1 MSFDLRAVIRPE
13 VQALRAYHAG
23 PGAAPGRRLVK
34 LDANES
40 PFALGEALRGA
51 VAREL
56 RQVLADV
63 ELHRYP
69 DPEARALRSALAQD
83 LAVAPEQVLA
93 TNGSDEAIQLLLVAT
108 AAARGC
114 VLAAAPTFAMYE
126 LGARALGLRYVGVPL
141 TAQYALDLPAFL
153 AALRQERP
161 RVVFLA
167 WPNNPTAGLVTD
179 EAGIERILHAC
190 AGEACQALVVVDEAY
205 YHYSGRTVLSRL
217 AAFQNLVVLRTLSK
231 IGLAGIRLGMLV
243 GSPALVEEINKV
255 RPPYNVNALSQ
266 AAARVLLEHGEIV
279 RGQAAAIVA
288 ERERVLA
295 ALTEFPGVTTFPSAA
310 NFFLM
315 RTARPAEAVH
325 QGLLA
330 RDIVVRNFGHLP
342 HLAGCLRVTVGA
354 PEENDTF
361 LTALAAVLRREA

>member
-1 MSFDLRAVIRPE
+1 
-13 VQALRAYHAG
+13 
-23 PGAAPGRRLVK
+23 
-34 LDANES
+34 
-40 PFALGEALRGA
+40 
-51 VAREL
+51 
-56 RQVLADV
+56 
-63 ELHRYP
+63 
-69 DPEARALRSALAQD
+69 
-83 LAVAPEQVLA
+83 
-93 TNGSDEAIQLLLVAT
+93 
-108 AAARGC
+108 
-114 VLAAAPTFAMYE
+114 MYE
-126 LGARALGLRYVGVPL
+126 LGARALGLRYVAVPL
-141 TAQYALDLPAFL
+141 TAEYALDLPAFL

-161 RVVFLA
+161 RLVFLA

-231 IGLAGIRLGMLV
+231 IGLAGIRLGMLA

-266 AAARVLLEHGEIV
+266 AAARVVLGHGEIV
-279 RGQAAAIVA
+279 RGQAAAVVA

-295 ALTEFPGVTTFPSAA
+295 ALAEFSGVTTFPSAA

-330 RDIVVRNFGHLP
+330 RDIVVRSFGHLP
-342 HLAGCLRVTVGA
+342 HLAGCLRVTVGT
-354 PEENDTF
+354 PEENEAF

>member
-23 PGAAPGRRLVK
+23 PGGAPGRRLIK

-40 PFALGEALRGA
+40 PFALGEALSGA

-56 RQVLADV
+56 RQALADV

-108 AAARGC
+108 ASAGGC
-114 VLAAAPTFAMYE
+114 VLSAAPTFVMYE

-141 TAQYALDLPAFL
+141 TAQYALDLSAFL
-153 AALRQERP
+153 AVLRQERP
-161 RVVFLA
+161 RLVFLA
-167 WPNNPTAGLVTD
+167 RPNNPTAGLMTD

-217 AAFQNLVVLRTLSK
+217 AAFPNLVVLRTLSK

-255 RPPYNVNALSQ
+255 RSPYNVNALSQ
-266 AAARVLLEHGEIV
+266 AAARVVLGHGEIV
-279 RGQAAAIVA
+279 RAQAAAIVE

-295 ALTEFPGVTTFPSAA
+295 ALAEFPGVTTFPSAA

-342 HLAGCLRVTVGA
+342 HLAGCLRVTIGT
-354 PEENDTF
+354 PEENEAF
-361 LTALAAVLRREA
+361 LTALAAVLRGEA